1 MTMAI
6 KIVFFIVVRFFGY
19 NNNNNRANE
28 LFFLIF
34 AKNYLLFVFF
44 GNMREKKHAGIAEV
58 TKILEKTVEKEL
70 NIQNHVYLIEDYT
83 MNTDEDSPQKIV
95 MTTGVRITE
104 GKGSIIINNDRFKFE
119 APCLIVLLPG
129 QTVSFSGV
137 QGGKIRIQAIII
149 SDHFIYN
156 IYSESLS
163 FNEINTAFMLNPVTA
178 LDQRGNNDIELF
190 ARVCHAIAT
199 CPGLDTKLH
208 SLKHLIL
215 SLFYGSLRKIYAGKE
230 DKDNLRKY
238 VITNKYKEL
247 ILNNFT
253 KEHGIPF
260 YASRLAVTERY
271 LSMCVKSVT
280 GQTAGYWI
288 SYYLM
293 SEAKKMLATSDMN
306 MQQLS
311 DHLGFASLSTFDK
324 FFKRFTAVTPVQY
337 RKTTV

>member
-1 MTMAI
+1 MI
-6 KIVFFIVVRFFGY
+6 NFCKCIYI
-19 NNNNNRANE
+19 
-28 LFFLIF
+28 FFLIF
-34 AKNYLLFVFF
+34 ANNYLLFVFF
-44 GNMREKKHAGIAEV
+44 GNMDAKKKVDVAEL
-58 TKILEKTVEKEL
+58 TKLLENTVEGEL
-70 NIQNHVYLIEDYT
+70 NVQNHVYLIHDHT
-83 MNTDEDSPQKIV
+83 MTTEEDSPVEIV
-95 MTTGVRITE
+95 MTTGIRIVE

-137 QGGKIRIQAIII
+137 KGGKIRIQGIVI

-178 LDQRGNNDIELF
+178 LDVRGNSDIDLF
-190 ARVCHAIAT
+190 ARVCHTIAT

-215 SLFYGSLRKIYAGKE
+215 SLFYGSLRKLYAGKE

-247 ILNNFT
+247 ILANFT
-253 KEHGIPF
+253 KEHGISF
-260 YASRLAVTERY
+260 YASKLAVTERY

-293 SEAKKMLATSDMN
+293 SEAKKVLATSDMN
-306 MQQLS
+306 MQEVS
-311 DHLGFASLSTFDK
+311 DYLGFASLSTFDK